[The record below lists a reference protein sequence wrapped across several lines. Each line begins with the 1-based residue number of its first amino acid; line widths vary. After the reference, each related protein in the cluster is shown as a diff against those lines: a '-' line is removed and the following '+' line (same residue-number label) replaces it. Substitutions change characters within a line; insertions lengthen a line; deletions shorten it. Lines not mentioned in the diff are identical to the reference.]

1 MARPKNSTTTIAATA
16 ATTAANH
23 DDTKTPPASRG
34 RGRFRVARKP
44 EGLQGAGDGREDV
57 VDLAAEQGQNDNDH
71 DGDQDEDQSVLNQAL
86 ALFPQIIEL
95 AHCSKSPYLG

>member
-1 MARPKNSTTTIAATA
+1 MQKAKRNPAGAGFLCLPAKPK
-16 ATTAANH
+16 
-23 DDTKTPPASRG
+23 
-34 RGRFRVARKP
+34 
-44 EGLQGAGDGREDV
+44 GLEGAGDGREDV

-95 AHCSKSPYLG
+95 AHCSKSPCENKYLDKGGCETISPPLVVSYRISS